1 MEIFLNTVFQ
11 TLLFILKQLPYLV
24 IGLFLAEILI
34 GMKML
39 EKLNWLTK
47 PLMRYAHLDAACGI
61 PFLIAL
67 VSPMTA
73 NSTLLGF
80 HKNDRL
86 SIKELYY
93 AVLVNSFP
101 NALMHWRW
109 WLPAILSVMGYA
121 GLLYFILM
129 LVGESIRLFC
139 FVAYS
144 RISLPAPVDREDIQ
158 KKHVKKPL
166 NEVVKSG
173 ITGTVKTIGKMM
185 KVFIPVTF
193 IVFLLANLNFFDL
206 LAEWLKGST
215 RFFPVP
221 VEGISVIA
229 AQFGNSLIAFTLAGN
244 LLNQHVLTV
253 KDVILTLFTGRI
265 FASVMVALRMQ
276 LPAVVGIFGKKLG
289 LRIIGVR
296 LLTATGVDL
305 LMIFIVYFFM

>member
-1 MEIFLNTVFQ
+1 MDIFLHTLFQ
-11 TLLFILKQLPYLV
+11 TLLFILRQLPYLV
-24 IGLFLAEILI
+24 IGLLLAEILV

-39 EKLNWLTK
+39 EKLNWLTR
-47 PLMRYAHLDAACGI
+47 PVMRYAHLDAACGI

-121 GLLYFILM
+121 GLLYFLLM
-129 LVGESIRLFC
+129 LAGESVRLIC
-139 FVAYS
+139 FLTYS
-144 RISLPAPVDREDIQ
+144 RVSLPSPADRKDIEN
-158 KKHVKKPL
+158 VSERKPL
-166 NEVVKSG
+166 NEIFKSG
-173 ITGTVKTIGKMM
+173 ASGTVKTIGKMM

-193 IVFLLANLNFFDL
+193 IVFLLANLDFFDL
-206 LAEWLKGST
+206 LAGWLKGSA

-221 VEGISVIA
+221 VEGVSVIA
-229 AQFGNSLIAFTLAGN
+229 AQFGNSLIAFALAGN
-244 LLNQHVLTV
+244 LLNQNVLTA
-253 KDVILTLFTGRI
+253 KDVILALFTGRI

-289 LRIIGVR
+289 FKVVGVR
-296 LLTATGVDL
+296 LLTAAGVDL
-305 LMIFIVYFFM
+305 LMIFIVYFLM

>member
-1 MEIFLNTVFQ
+1 MDIFLHTLFQ

-24 IGLFLAEILI
+24 IGLLMAEILV
-34 GMKML
+34 GMKLL

-47 PLMRYAHLDAACGI
+47 PLMRYAHLDAACGL

-73 NSTLLGF
+73 NSTLLGL
-80 HKNDRL
+80 HKNNRL
-86 SIKELYY
+86 NIKELYY

-121 GLLYFILM
+121 GLLYFMLM
-129 LVGESIRLFC
+129 LAGELIRLFC
-139 FVAYS
+139 FLTYS
-144 RISLPAPVDREDIQ
+144 RISLPSPTERKDIEKVFERKQ
-158 KKHVKKPL
+158 L
-166 NEVVKSG
+166 NEIIKSG
-173 ITGTVKTIGKMM
+173 VSGAVKTIGKMM
-185 KVFIPVTF
+185 KIFIPVTF
-193 IVFLLANLNFFDL
+193 IVFLLANLEFFDL
-206 LAEWLKGST
+206 LADWLKGSA

-244 LLNQHVLTV
+244 LLNQNVLTV

-289 LRIIGVR
+289 FKVVGVR